1 MHAVV
6 AEIFA
11 HRDARVWRKILQRS
25 GLRSGCSNND
35 GIFHRAVFFE
45 LTHDLSNGG
54 ALLADGN
61 IDAVELLALIVALI
75 GGLLVDE
82 GVDGDS
88 GLAGLAVADD
98 QLALRSEEHTSEL
111 QSLMRISYA
120 VFCLK
125 TKNTKNEIINI
136 ATIE

>member
-35 GIFHRAVFFE
+35 GIFHRSVFFE

-54 ALLADGN
+54 ALLADGT
-61 IDAVELLALIVALI
+61 IAAVEILALIVALI
-75 GGLLVDE
+75 GGLLVAD
-82 GVDGDS
+82 GVGGDN
-88 GLAGLAVADD
+88 GLAGLAVSD
-98 QLALRSEEHTSEL
+98 ALCALT
-111 QSLMRISYA
+111 A
-120 VFCLK
+120 P
-125 TKNTKNEIINI
+125 
-136 ATIE
+136 AG